1 MKKIHFTVI
10 LAAIACVFASCSQG
24 YTVFSN
30 GRSEYSI
37 VVASDASES
46 EQYAAKELQHWVE
59 EVSGTTLPIGDE
71 QSGKAGKRL
80 IVGHNNLCK
89 ELLAAS
95 GVEIPETE
103 GSPMKQDE
111 SFSYC
116 HVGGDILLFGGD
128 KRGTLY
134 AVYSLLE
141 NELDCR
147 WYTSTV
153 SVAPKRKKW
162 SFQTLMNHEEPGI
175 EMRDNFYWDVI
186 NDAAFATRT
195 RNNTVLFPPSKRE
208 NIPGTSQS
216 YYWGAHTMG
225 HFIPASE
232 YFDKHPEYFSLIDG
246 KRQRENTQL
255 CLSNPEVLQICI
267 EKMRQTMREQPNH
280 VIYALEQNDCFNPC
294 QCPQCQALVD
304 QYGGQSGILVWFVN
318 QVADAIHEEFPDKF
332 VGTFA
337 YQYTRRPPK
346 DIRPKDNVVIRLC
359 SIECCLLHDYD
370 ECDENKN
377 FQKDLEEWSAIA
389 PHLYIWDYVVT
400 FTHYMLPLP
409 NFQNLQ
415 SHIQAFRDHHAIG
428 ILEEGAYQSRGAE
441 LDEMRAWVLS
451 KLLWNPEC
459 NVDSLIEDF
468 TNGFYGAAAP
478 YIREYLAYEHTILRR
493 EGVHVN
499 CFPQPTSDLYTD
511 EYVTESRQIFQKAKE
526 AVAEDSTLLARVE
539 LAELPLCYL
548 ELERTP
554 EAGKE
559 DGALDLFK
567 RVTEREGIE
576 RMAEWG
582 GATSAKDF
590 IKAIESK

>member
-1 MKKIHFTVI
+1 MKSLHFMSFLVAYV
-10 LAAIACVFASCSQG
+10 LFFASCDKG
-24 YTVFSN
+24 YTVFKN
-30 GRSEYSI
+30 GHSDYSI
-37 VVASDASES
+37 VVASNASES
-46 EQYAAKELQHWVE
+46 EQYAAKELQHWIQ
-59 EVSGTTLPIGDE
+59 EVSGVCLPIGDE
-71 QSGKAGKRL
+71 QSGEVGKRL
-80 IVGHNNLCK
+80 IVGRNNLTE
-89 ELLAAS
+89 ELLKRA
-95 GVEIPETE
+95 GKEFPETKD
-103 GSPMKQDE
+103 SPMKKDE
-111 SFSYC
+111 SFTYC
-116 HVGGDILLFGGD
+116 NAGGDILLFGGAF
-128 KRGTLY
+128 RGTLY

-141 NELDCR
+141 KELDCR

-153 SVAPKRKKW
+153 SVAPPRKKW
-162 SFQTLMNHEEPGI
+162 VFQTLENHEEPGI

-186 NDAAFATRT
+186 HDAAFAARM
-195 RNNTVLFPPSKRE
+195 RNNTVLFPPSQRE
-208 NIPGTSQS
+208 KIPGTSQI
-216 YYWGAHTMG
+216 YYYGAHTMG
-225 HFIPASE
+225 HFIPAAE

-246 KRQRENTQL
+246 KRLRENTQL

-267 EKMRQTMREQPNH
+267 DKMRQTMREHPEH
-280 VIYALEQNDCFNPC
+280 AIYALEQNDCFNPC
-294 QCPQCQALVD
+294 QCPNCQALVD
-304 QYGGQSGILVWFVN
+304 KYGGQSGILVWFVN
-318 QVADAIHEEFPDKF
+318 QVADAIREEFPDKF

-346 DIRPKDNVVIRLC
+346 DIQPKDNVVIRLC
-359 SIECCLLHDYD
+359 SIECCLMHDYD
-370 ECDENKN
+370 ECEENKN

-415 SHIQAFRDHHAIG
+415 SHIQAFRDHNAIG
-428 ILEEGAYQSRGAE
+428 VLEEGAYQNRGAE

-468 TNGFYGAAAP
+468 TNGFYGSAAP
-478 YIREYLAYEHTILRR
+478 FIREYLTYEHTILRR

-499 CFPQPTSDLYTD
+499 CFPQPTSELYTD
-511 EYVTESRQIFQKAKE
+511 EYVEEGRKIFQKAKD

-554 EAGKE
+554 EKGKE
-559 DGALDLFK
+559 DGALELFR
-567 RVTEREGIE
+567 RVTEREGII

-582 GATSAKDF
+582 GSPDTKSF
-590 IKAIESK
+590 IKSIEEK